1 MTCGDSRAV
10 PNHHRSHSYGYDT
23 DLNEVAPGNHPAE
36 LLQDS
41 DKPRYLLT
49 VKERLTHAVT
59 HNLTGKEGED
69 RRQKGTIIQV
79 EKGKENRNV

>member
-1 MTCGDSRAV
+1 MTCGDSGASLGRQ
-10 PNHHRSHSYGYDT
+10 RDHSYGYT
-23 DLNEVAPGNHPAE
+23 NPEMNEVAPPNYPAE

-59 HNLTGKEGED
+59 HNLTGKDEGGM
-69 RRQKGTIIQV
+69 R
-79 EKGKENRNV
+79 EKME